1 MMASPAALH
10 IDYAPLDDLRLRP
23 QGWWQDILGAIC
35 FGGTPE
41 PPGPAPDDVPL
52 ARLDAPVLAPRRGIV
67 ELWRVRGPKQSGWHG
82 RVQYRRHG
90 QLLFA
95 CLQVEERDFQPGSG
109 ELRGET
115 LWHATAAAYR
125 ELFEA
130 LRALGHAH
138 PVRVWN
144 FMPHIN
150 GATAA
155 GERYFHFNDARR
167 AAFLDA
173 RRSIA
178 GNVPAASA
186 LGLPGSSPLTVYC
199 IAAAEAPIALEN
211 PRQRSAWD
219 YPRQYGPSSP
229 IFARACIESGPGATL
244 FISGTASIVGHATAH
259 PGDARAQTHET
270 MRNIRAVLAAAN
282 ARVAAARYAIDQLR
296 YKVYVRRAE
305 DLPTIDVELR
315 GQIGHAAQILYVQA
329 DICRGDLLLEIEAV
343 GF

>member
-1 MMASPAALH
+1 MGPQAALH
-10 IDYAPLDDLRLRP
+10 IDYAPLDDVRLRP

-35 FGGTPE
+35 FGGSPE
-41 PPGPAPDDVPL
+41 PLSPAPEDVPL
-52 ARLDAPVLAPRRGIV
+52 ARVGAQVLAAGHGIV
-67 ELWRVRGPKQSGWHG
+67 ELWRVRGPTQSGWHR

-95 CLQVEERDFQPGSG
+95 CLQVAEQDFQPGAG
-109 ELRGET
+109 DLQGDT

-130 LRALGHAH
+130 LAALGHAH
-138 PVRVWN
+138 PVRIWN

-150 GATAA
+150 GATAD

-167 AAFLDA
+167 SAFVGA

-186 LGLPGSSPLTVYC
+186 LGLPCSSPLTVYC
-199 IAAAEAPIALEN
+199 IAAARAPIALEN

-219 YPRQYGPSSP
+219 YPRQYGPTSP
-229 IFARACIESGPGATL
+229 TFARACIESGSGDTL
-244 FISGTASIVGHATAH
+244 FISGTASIVGHVTAH
-259 PGDARAQTHET
+259 PGDARAQTLET
-270 MRNIRAVLAAAN
+270 LRNIRAVLAAAN
-282 ARVAAARYAIDQLR
+282 ARVAAARYAMDRLR

-305 DLPTIDVELR
+305 DLPTIDSELR
-315 GQIGHAAQILYVQA
+315 GQIGHHAPVLYVQA